1 VGDDPVV
8 VIEVAITNT
17 ASEAADVRWVEV
29 FSSLMVQMDP
39 NNFRLPG
46 VDRRHFSTTHYA
58 SLFSPSAAGLSHARR
73 WLGLTANESE
83 FVQREINYT
92 LPAGA
97 SVYDVAPP
105 TSFASVLNP
114 LAAQIAVGNDGHA
127 FFGDGGPSAPSC
139 GIQMNSSTEAHA
151 SLIISTPLTVEA
163 GDVKKVYLIYGYTV
177 PTDAPGKKEEL
188 IAKYEKLVSGNADL
202 ATLVAAEWQKKLTK
216 LSIPSVPWLGAEVLW
231 NSYYLQGGVTYDSF
245 FQEHILNQ
253 GMTYQYSDG
262 IQAAARDPLQHALP
276 LVWTRPDLA
285 KSILRYTL
293 KEMMPTWHT
302 VDPNKITNLPY
313 AIIGNG
319 VYSSSSD
326 LKPDDMELYALLLA
340 AEYLLATKDTSFLSE
355 KVTFYGGREHCVHD
369 ALIRCLNFSVDGV
382 GLGEHGIMRQLTS
395 DWDDFFHPPAEAY
408 NLSESVLTA
417 SLATYALDRFAQA
430 MQLAGDAD
438 SASKASDF
446 AEANRVNIYKHAFN
460 GQWLRRAWFGP
471 EAGWVG
477 DINSTSDPKQP
488 YPGIFSAQQGWAM
501 AGGVFDDHP
510 SEANTTIGN
519 LRTHCRDGG
528 WNYGDAARAACNML
542 HAARAHLNVCI
553 CTRSTKPHRA
563 PALHCTTTVA
573 CRQPL
578 LLRRATQRQAAA
590 ARRASPQPFCC
601 RCRLGLG
608 RRHDVVCDQSP
619 DRNWP
624 PAREPHSRSLDR
636 VRAKFLELAGKN
648 QS

>member
-1 VGDDPVV
+1 LTDARADPKEAPKGSTQFGGGFGYLLRGGASNPVNDPGEALLTTYYTGVTVDATANDTVDALTGAADRKFGVGYAQTSTQSGGWNIQHTSAVPVGDDPVV

-127 FFGDGGPSAPSC
+127 FFGGGGPSAPSC

-202 ATLVAAEWQKKLTK
+202 ATLVAAEWLKKLTK

-253 GMTYQYSDG
+253 GMTYQY
-262 IQAAARDPLQHALP
+262 
-276 LVWTRPDLA
+276 
-285 KSILRYTL
+285 
-293 KEMMPTWHT
+293 
-302 VDPNKITNLPY
+302 
-313 AIIGNG
+313 
-319 VYSSSSD
+319 
-326 LKPDDMELYALLLA
+326 
-340 AEYLLATKDTSFLSE
+340 
-355 KVTFYGGREHCVHD
+355 VT
-369 ALIRCLNFSVDGV
+369 
-382 GLGEHGIMRQLTS
+382 
-395 DWDDFFHPPAEAY
+395 P
-408 NLSESVLTA
+408 
-417 SLATYALDRFAQA
+417 
-430 MQLAGDAD
+430 
-438 SASKASDF
+438 
-446 AEANRVNIYKHAFN
+446 
-460 GQWLRRAWFGP
+460 
-471 EAGWVG
+471 
-477 DINSTSDPKQP
+477 
-488 YPGIFSAQQGWAM
+488 
-501 AGGVFDDHP
+501 
-510 SEANTTIGN
+510 
-519 LRTHCRDGG
+519 
-528 WNYGDAARAACNML
+528 
-542 HAARAHLNVCI
+542 
-553 CTRSTKPHRA
+553 
-563 PALHCTTTVA
+563 
-573 CRQPL
+573 
-578 LLRRATQRQAAA
+578 
-590 ARRASPQPFCC
+590 
-601 RCRLGLG
+601 
-608 RRHDVVCDQSP
+608 
-619 DRNWP
+619 
-624 PAREPHSRSLDR
+624 
-636 VRAKFLELAGKN
+636 
-648 QS
+648 